1 MKIGIITMGHSP
13 RPDLIAQF
21 KINKNEHSIVE
32 KGALDDL
39 KREEIT
45 ANGSIPVI
53 TRLND
58 GKPIEVDKEFL
69 DKMVQKAV
77 LTLEKEN
84 VESILVLCSTPFN
97 SLKSKVPLFL
107 PSKIIPALIASI
119 SNMPK
124 KMDLVCPVKGQEKIL
139 KEKWEKKGFT
149 PYVVVLP
156 PWSPD
161 NLAEITPI
169 LKSSPGEWVVLD
181 CMGFTSMDA
190 KKLSNKIGKMV
201 FSSSTIFLNSV
212 AGFF

>member
-1 MKIGIITMGHSP
+1 
-13 RPDLIAQF
+13 
-21 KINKNEHSIVE
+21 
-32 KGALDDL
+32 
-39 KREEIT
+39 
-45 ANGSIPVI
+45 
-53 TRLND
+53 
-58 GKPIEVDKEFL
+58 
-69 DKMVQKAV
+69 
-77 LTLEKEN
+77 
-84 VESILVLCSTPFN
+84 
-97 SLKSKVPLFL
+97 
-107 PSKIIPALIASI
+107 
-119 SNMPK
+119 MPK

-169 LKSSPGEWVVLD
+169 LKSSPGEWVILD